1 MLRWYVV
8 TDVLQA
14 PVLVL
19 NPYYQPVRRTTVRQ
33 AFHLLA
39 RGAARALTRSGR
51 DFDFEAW
58 VSLPAR
64 RQDEVVPTVSDQIRA
79 PQVLRLVRGER
90 IGGLRLALSHRN
102 VMLRDEFQCQYCGAR
117 PGHAALNIDHVIPRS
132 RGGKDT
138 WDNLVTA
145 CKVCNVRKGRRT
157 PEECGMRLL
166 RPPRPPRMARALDIV
181 FGPPPRHDAWEPYLR
196 AG

>member
-1 MLRWYVV
+1 M

-19 NPYYQPVRRTTVRQ
+19 NPYYQPVRRTTVRH

-51 DFDFEAW
+51 DYDFDAW
-58 VSLPAR
+58 ISLPTR
-64 RQDEVVPTVSDQIRA
+64 RQDEVIRTVTERIRT
-79 PQVLRLVRGER
+79 PQVLRLVRGAHTS
-90 IGGLRLALSHRN
+90 GLRLAVSHRN

-117 PGHAALNIDHVIPRS
+117 PGLTALNIDHVIPKS
-132 RGGKDT
+132 RGGLDT

-145 CKVCNVRKGRRT
+145 CKTCNVRKGGRT

-166 RPPRPPRMARALDIV
+166 RPPRPPRMTRVFDIV
-181 FGPPPRHDAWEPYLR
+181 FGPPPRHVAWEPYLQ